1 MIRYRLICSQDHV
14 FDEWFDSMGDYDAKK
29 AASAIACPDC
39 GDTAVQKTIM
49 APSLAGAGDGS
60 MGQVRSRKD
69 SEPAA
74 ACGTGG
80 CATGGCPAMAG

>member
-1 MIRYRLICSQDHV
+1 MIRYRLMCRQDHV
-14 FDEWFDSMGDYDAKK
+14 FDEWFDSMADYDAKK
-29 AASAIACPDC
+29 AGSAIACPDC
-39 GDTAVQKTIM
+39 GDTHVDKTIM

-74 ACGTGG
+74 CGSGGCGTG
-80 CATGGCPAMAG
+80 ACPAMAD